1 MLMENTAQFEDPTQ
15 LLSVFDLKGSLV
27 DRKEKGATKPSTTL
41 KDQNF
46 IAMQEQQSRQR
57 RSNKSQSIIDLNP
70 ETKRKILSSI
80 RSDID
85 FLKGLNLMDYSLLIC
100 IEKKRLD
107 SESKRAA
114 RFSINSNL
122 ASR

>member
-46 IAMQEQQSRQR
+46 ITMQEQQSRLR
-57 RSNKSQSIIDLNP
+57 KSNKSTSIINLNP
-70 ETKRKILSSI
+70 ETKKKILSSI
-80 RSDID
+80 RSDVD

-100 IEKKRLD
+100 IEKKRFD
-107 SESKRAA
+107 RESKQAA
-114 RFSINSNL
+114 RYSINPIL
-122 ASR
+122 A

>member
-46 IAMQEQQSRQR
+46 IAMQEQQSRLR
-57 RSNKSQSIIDLNP
+57 KSFKSSSIINLNL
-70 ETKRKILSSI
+70 ETKKKILSSI
-80 RSDID
+80 RSDVD

-100 IEKKRLD
+100 IEKKRFD
-107 SESKRAA
+107 RES
-114 RFSINSNL
+114 I
-122 ASR
+122 